1 MPPTLSISVW
11 NELLGAEQAMEE
23 GVLQPPVDLA
33 LISVHP
39 QLLSDSLP
47 PLLLGFLALG
57 ASLPL
62 NMGLE

>member
-23 GVLQPPVDLA
+23 GMLQPPVDLA

-39 QLLSDSLP
+39 HSSLIPCHRCSCDSLP
-47 PLLLGFLALG
+47 WEHL
-57 ASLPL
+57 SH
-62 NMGLE
+62 